1 MKGVTPGQ
9 AREGFVCVAPSR
21 RVGFGAEG
29 SSLGGIPA
37 GEEHVG
43 VPRWVPV
50 GEVDDTG
57 MPDRPTWVGDWRGV
71 RVQILHPR
79 SIGLPAHPEDRWI
92 RPVVVSEGPV
102 AEGDV
107 RHMDGAGLVVA
118 DWWSRED
125 DTSPGSDS
133 LWWRTCGADE
143 EVVNE

>member
-1 MKGVTPGQ
+1 MKGVTSEQ
-9 AREGFVCVAPSR
+9 AREGFVCVM
-21 RVGFGAEG
+21 
-29 SSLGGIPA
+29 
-37 GEEHVG
+37 
-43 VPRWVPV
+43 RWVPV

-71 RVQILHPR
+71 RVEILHPL

-102 AEGDV
+102 SAGDV
-107 RHMDGAGLVVA
+107 RHMDGAGAVVA